1 MLIEQ
6 IADPSDTRISIYR
19 DLKDKDLR
27 RAHSFIIEG
36 KFILETLL
44 TRSKFETS
52 SVFITEDRLIP
63 LEAILSRV
71 PKDIPVYVTT
81 PEIMAEIAGYNVH
94 RGVLAAGRADQTQN
108 NLPAY
113 LMANDRIAVLSNISN
128 PDNIGAIFRNAA
140 GLGIKAVLL
149 DTQCCSPLYRKAI
162 RVSMGE
168 TLVLPWVQS
177 SSIEEI
183 IGHLTAA
190 NFTTY
195 ALSLQS
201 ATNLEDVQFQRRS
214 AFVFGEEAHGLPLHV
229 QAQCKAITIPMEAG
243 TDSLNVAA
251 TSAIVFD
258 AARRQKP

>member
-1 MLIEQ
+1 MLIER
-6 IADPSDTRISIYR
+6 ISDASDSRISIYK

-27 RAHSFIIEG
+27 STNSFIIEG

-44 TRSKFETS
+44 TRSKFKIS

-63 LEAILSRV
+63 LETMLARV
-71 PKDIPVYVTT
+71 PADIPVYVTT
-81 PEIMAEIAGYNVH
+81 HEIMTEIAGYNVH
-94 RGVLAAGRADQTQN
+94 RGILAAGHADQTQN

-113 LMANDRIAVLSNISN
+113 LNDHDPIAVLSNISN

-162 RVSMGE
+162 RVSMGA
-168 TLVLPWVQS
+168 TLVLPWVQAG
-177 SSIEEI
+177 SIGELIE
-183 IGHLTAA
+183 HLIATD
-190 NFTTY
+190 FTIY

-201 ATNLEDVQFQRRS
+201 ATNLEDVQFSGRS
-214 AFVFGEEAHGLPLHV
+214 AFVFGEEAHGLPPHV
-229 QAQCKAITIPMEAG
+229 QALCKAITIPMEAG

-258 AARRQKP
+258 AARRQKT